1 MKYLDVF
8 TDMTHE
14 HSESSMKQPI
24 VTVHT
29 LLNILLLLVFSALPG
44 LSIANKPAN
53 ITPAEMALLPSYCRD
68 TQGFGYGDAYYN
80 TSPNAPK
87 WVAMMGK
94 DFWHMHHYCW
104 ALINIRRSERASL
117 SENEKLALRKSALGD
132 FWYVVRNVRQDFVL
146 LPEIYTWI
154 GRTEIL
160 LRNPR
165 AAAEAFSR
173 ARALKPDY
181 TPAYLHWADFLFS
194 QGNRTDAMQVVM
206 DGLQHAPES
215 KGLLNLYLKLGG
227 KPENLPKR
235 EPLTDNPSPTAPQTD
250 VAPTQES
257 PAITAPAQQGS
268 QN

>member
-29 LLNILLLLVFSALPG
+29 LLNILLLLVFSVLPG

-117 SENEKLALRKSALGD
+117 SENEKLALRKSALGV
-132 FWYVVRNVRQDFVL
+132 FGTWSEMFARTSCSCRKYIPGSEEPKYFSATRGLPQRPLAAHARSSPTTPL
-146 LPEIYTWI
+146 LISI
-154 GRTEIL
+154 GRIFCSVKETGQM
-160 LRNPR
+160 RCK
-165 AAAEAFSR
+165 S
-173 ARALKPDY
+173 
-181 TPAYLHWADFLFS
+181 
-194 QGNRTDAMQVVM
+194 
-206 DGLQHAPES
+206 
-215 KGLLNLYLKLGG
+215 
-227 KPENLPKR
+227 
-235 EPLTDNPSPTAPQTD
+235 
-250 VAPTQES
+250 
-257 PAITAPAQQGS
+257 
-268 QN
+268 